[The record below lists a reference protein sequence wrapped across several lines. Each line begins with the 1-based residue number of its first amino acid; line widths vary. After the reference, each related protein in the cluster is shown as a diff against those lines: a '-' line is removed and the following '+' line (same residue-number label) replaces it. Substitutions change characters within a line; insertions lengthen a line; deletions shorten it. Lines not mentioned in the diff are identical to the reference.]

1 MVNLLPSL
9 RLYQLIQASSMLRK
23 RVTMC
28 TLKKLKL
35 NLWLNLDYAPM
46 TKIKKAEILT
56 WQGKNM
62 QSSISVTHGLKQS
75 RREPSG
81 FSVSQ
86 QNGLTFSVSASLVL
100 MGAVSQIRTEPPP
113 PPPQQK
119 FYTITVIIIMMICQV
134 PPPHPHFFFLTTTF
148 DNKHEK
154 KKV

>member
-1 MVNLLPSL
+1 MINLLPSL
-9 RLYQLIQASSMLRK
+9 RSYQLIQASSMFRK
-23 RVTMC
+23 HVTMC

-35 NLWLNLDYAPM
+35 NLWLNLDYTPM

-56 WQGKNM
+56 WQGKNT

-81 FSVSQ
+81 FSVSRL
-86 QNGLTFSVSASLVL
+86 NGLTFSVSASFVL

-113 PPPQQK
+113 PPPPPHAVLHHHC
-119 FYTITVIIIMMICQV
+119 VIIIMMVCQV
-134 PPPHPHFFFLTTTF
+134 PPPPPKHFTMTF

>member
-9 RLYQLIQASSMLRK
+9 SLYQLIQASSMLRK
-23 RVTMC
+23 HVTMC
-28 TLKKLKL
+28 TLKKL

-56 WQGKNM
+56 WQGKNT

-113 PPPQQK
+113 PHPPK
-119 FYTITVIIIMMICQV
+119 NAVLHHHCVIIIMICQV
-134 PPPHPHFFFLTTTF
+134 PPPPQFFFFLNH
-148 DNKHEK
+148 DIWQ
-154 KKV
+154 